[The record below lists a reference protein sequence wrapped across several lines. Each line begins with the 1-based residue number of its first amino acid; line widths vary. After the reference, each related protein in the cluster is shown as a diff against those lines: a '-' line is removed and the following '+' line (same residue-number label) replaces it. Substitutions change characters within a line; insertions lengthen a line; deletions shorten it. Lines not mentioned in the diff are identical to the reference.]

1 MQAASNP
8 DLQITGSFI
17 QNNNSPGT
25 PVTPN
30 TQPLTLVKSEPM
42 DITTNNGS
50 TEKKSS
56 LVEVNSPVDIS
67 EHAYSTVSKS
77 NHTSK
82 TLILI
87 IEWFN
92 SVQDLYKIYMAAG
105 ICLSTCCWY
114 VLLESGGSIS
124 ISPISSSESPRKHS
138 RKSPMIPRTE
148 RSLSHI
154 SVPKQPFLDLSELA
168 KAHLEELMME
178 GDLLEVA
185 LDETQHIWK
194 ILQACSNKTGDDRIM
209 EFEVCLH
216 HNFTTLPLY
225 SAFYV

>member
-1 MQAASNP
+1 
-8 DLQITGSFI
+8 
-17 QNNNSPGT
+17 
-25 PVTPN
+25 
-30 TQPLTLVKSEPM
+30 
-42 DITTNNGS
+42 
-50 TEKKSS
+50 
-56 LVEVNSPVDIS
+56 
-67 EHAYSTVSKS
+67 
-77 NHTSK
+77 
-82 TLILI
+82 
-87 IEWFN
+87 
-92 SVQDLYKIYMAAG
+92 MAAG

-209 EFEVCLH
+209 EFEVGPLDDFIITFSECCSLFLY
-216 HNFTTLPLY
+216 FTTLFS
-225 SAFYV
+225 SANKKIIGV